1 MLEQVTG
8 LIASAQHIFSSH
20 TYPYFRFCVFLSFLR
35 TSPPSSPRGLSV
47 NLLHSLPSR
56 LFFEAV
62 GGWGGGA
69 VWLGVLPAR
78 GAVTLLWVF
87 ADFIIFIIG
96 RLPPWQSH

>member
-8 LIASAQHIFSSH
+8 LIASAQHLFSSH
-20 TYPYFRFCVFLSFLR
+20 TYPYFSFFVFSFLFF
-35 TSPPSSPRGLSV
+35 V
-47 NLLHSLPSR
+47 LLHSLPSR

-78 GAVTLLWVF
+78 GAATLLWVF

>member
-8 LIASAQHIFSSH
+8 LIASAQHLFSSH
-20 TYPYFRFCVFLSFLR
+20 TYPYFSFFVFSFLFFVLLHL
-35 TSPPSSPRGLSV
+35 LSV

-78 GAVTLLWVF
+78 GAATLLWVF